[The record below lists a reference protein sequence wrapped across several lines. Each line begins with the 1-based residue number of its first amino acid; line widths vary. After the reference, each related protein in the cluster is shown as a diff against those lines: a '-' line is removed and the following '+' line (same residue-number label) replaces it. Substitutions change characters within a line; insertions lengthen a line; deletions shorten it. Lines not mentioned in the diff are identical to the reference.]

1 MIDRIE
7 NWIDET
13 NRVYLSKR
21 RSCSILEAE
30 FAGFYPSPF
39 LKESYFVVV
48 AEIPKPN
55 FPELR
60 EIGLGDFI
68 EMPVSGITYK
78 DTYYVSEEFAS
89 VLRLHF
95 HELVHVVQWRL
106 LGAGSFISRYISE
119 IQQYGYNAAPLEKMA
134 YALDEHY
141 FTGGPHIDV
150 PSFVQTKM

>member
-13 NRVYLSKR
+13 NRVYRSKR
-21 RSCSILEAE
+21 RSCSIFEAE
-30 FAGFYPSPF
+30 FAGFYPYPF

-60 EIGLGDFI
+60 EMGLGDLI
-68 EMPVSGITYK
+68 DMPVSGTTYK
-78 DTYYVSEEFAS
+78 DTYYVSEEFAN

-95 HELVHVVQWRL
+95 HELVHVVQWGL

-119 IQQYGYNAAPLEKMA
+119 IQQCGYNAAPLEKMA
-134 YALDEHY
+134 YTLDKHY
-141 FTGGPHIDV
+141 STGGSHIDV
-150 PSFVQTKM
+150 PGFVQSKI

>member
-13 NRVYLSKR
+13 NRVYRSKR
-21 RSCSILEAE
+21 RSCSIFEAE
-30 FAGFYPSPF
+30 FAGFYPSTF

-48 AEIPKPN
+48 SEIPKPN

-60 EIGLGDFI
+60 EMGLGDFI
-68 EMPVSGITYK
+68 DMPVNGITYK
-78 DTYYVSEEFAS
+78 DTYYVSEESAN

-95 HELVHVVQWRL
+95 HELVHVVQWGL
-106 LGAGSFISRYISE
+106 LGAGRFISRYIGE
-119 IQQYGYNAAPLEKMA
+119 IQHYGYDAAPLEEMA

-141 FTGGPHIDV
+141 STKGPYIDV
-150 PSFVQTKM
+150 PSFVQSKM